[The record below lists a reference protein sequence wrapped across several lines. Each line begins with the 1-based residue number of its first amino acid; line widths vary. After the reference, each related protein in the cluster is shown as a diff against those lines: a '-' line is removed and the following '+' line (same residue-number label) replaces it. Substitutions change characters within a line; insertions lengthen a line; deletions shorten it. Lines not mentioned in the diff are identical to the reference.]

1 MTNTVIIEYDL
12 QMVQATVSR
21 TDQRKG
27 GHNRAQYEKGLLRTD
42 NPYSM
47 RTGTSEN
54 GTGKF
59 SYRTAM

>member
-1 MTNTVIIEYDL
+1 
-12 QMVQATVSR
+12 MVQATVSR